1 MSVMAGTYRNSW
13 YIFCKYCLSI
23 LPDSLFHNTV
33 SLIMHKR
40 FKCKYRWMKIK
51 NPKTFS
57 EKLQY
62 LKIHPVC
69 TNEQELA
76 DKYDV
81 RDYVSRIIGNKYL
94 IPIIGIYSSVQEIEY
109 DKLPEQ
115 FVLKLTKGSGYNLIV
130 QNKSSLD
137 ISKTN
142 KMLSRWLKINPY
154 YFSRE
159 PQYKGKNRLICEQM
173 LEYNITD
180 YKFFCFNGIP
190 EYVELFIDRFGNH
203 RKVFYD
209 MSWKRMPFNTAGDK
223 VDIEIDKPAAFDEMR
238 MVAEKLSAGIK
249 FVRVDLYVHD
259 GKVYFG
265 ELTFHPAGGYTPISP
280 MEWDRIL
287 GDKII
292 I

>member
-1 MSVMAGTYRNSW
+1 
-13 YIFCKYCLSI
+13 
-23 LPDSLFHNTV
+23 
-33 SLIMHKR
+33 
-40 FKCKYRWMKIK
+40 
-51 NPKTFS
+51 
-57 EKLQY
+57 
-62 LKIHPVC
+62 
-69 TNEQELA
+69 
-76 DKYDV
+76 
-81 RDYVSRIIGNKYL
+81 
-94 IPIIGIYSSVQEIEY
+94 
-109 DKLPEQ
+109 
-115 FVLKLTKGSGYNLIV
+115 
-130 QNKSSLD
+130 
-137 ISKTN
+137 
-142 KMLSRWLKINPY
+142 MLSRWLKINPY